1 MPSDRVKGENTE
13 LFASVPVPKAILSLA
28 VPTVI
33 SQLVFVIYNIADTFF
48 IGQLGDPDQ
57 VAAATI
63 ALPFFIFGAAFS
75 NLFGIGGSG
84 VIARNLGI
92 GNVERAKKCASF
104 CLWTAVLLSLAYSIF
119 MVFFHT
125 GIFYAFGANEASFD
139 YCERYVFWTIELG
152 TPVAIFQLG
161 VDFKASNTYSTM
173 PWAINQN
180 TEDPVAA
187 MQVLNLLYTDPDLST
202 LLCWGQEGKEWQE
215 SGDGHIKFADGV
227 DAQTSEYYNNV
238 NWQMPNQFIARIWE
252 GDSLDLWERMQNY
265 NDNALASKA
274 MGFTFDNSDV
284 SGEYTA
290 LTNAYSEFQRQL
302 ELGFMNPDEGIPQL
316 VERLK
321 AAGLDDYIAAKQ
333 AQLNAWA
340 EANGIQ

>member
-1 MPSDRVKGENTE
+1 MAAKSIPEEEVKRLKGLGFLNNKDTDNFSARVITGCGRVT
-13 LFASVPVPKAILSLA
+13 
-28 VPTVI
+28 
-33 SQLVFVIYNIADTFF
+33 ADT
-48 IGQLGDPDQ
+48 LRALAD
-57 VAAATI
+57 AAD
-63 ALPFFIFGAAFS
+63 
-75 NLFGIGGSG
+75 
-84 VIARNLGI
+84 
-92 GNVERAKKCASF
+92 
-104 CLWTAVLLSLAYSIF
+104 AY
-119 MVFFHT
+119 
-125 GIFYAFGANEASFD
+125 
-139 YCERYVFWTIELG
+139 
-152 TPVAIFQLG
+152 
-161 VDFKASNTYSTM
+161 
-173 PWAINQN
+173 
-180 TEDPVAA
+180 
-187 MQVLNLLYTDPDLST
+187 
-202 LLCWGQEGKEWQE
+202 
-215 SGDGHIKFADGV
+215 GDGHIVFADGI

-321 AAGLDDYIAAKQ
+321 AAGLDDYIAEKQ